1 MRRMLALFV
10 RLAVMAS
17 IAMLIG
23 ACAKPPELLP
33 MPATDMSML
42 EPAVRNRIAAAHA
55 EFDAVAARKPSTLQ
69 LAKAYGELA
78 MVYHAQDLATPAK
91 IAYTNAHRLDPRDT
105 RWPYLLAHLYADKSK
120 VADAVKYFEIVR
132 DIDPNDVPTQV
143 YLGQMYFLNG
153 DLDKARAMFEKA
165 QVDNDARA
173 AALTGLGKVALAKGD
188 YQEAAARLE
197 EVLKLWPSA
206 SRLRQP
212 LATAYRGLG
221 DIARAEANL
230 AHYAADGGEPGV
242 SDPIVDAL
250 SEKVAVS
257 QVLLRRGQRFGKE
270 GRFDLAE
277 QAFRA
282 AVASDPSNAEAIAN
296 LGISLANLGRTEEAR
311 DRLVESLRMDDTIAL
326 AHFSLGVVYDR
337 QGADASAIE
346 QYRAAIKHDPNNVQA
361 VVYLADATLRTG
373 AALEA
378 AHWYRQALAKA
389 PDSTRISHAL
399 AMALIKAGRHA
410 EARKVL
416 ESALSAQP
424 GNAELLNALGRL
436 LATAPDAAVRDG
448 RRALEMAKS
457 LFEATRSLAVG
468 QTYAMAFAEIG
479 NFTEAVKL
487 QQETIIGYER
497 SGTPVDKSFLARNLV
512 AYQQHRPAREG
523 WSHEDPVFQPR
534 SAAAA
539 RVTAPA
545 ASAS

>member
-1 MRRMLALFV
+1 
-10 RLAVMAS
+10 
-17 IAMLIG
+17 
-23 ACAKPPELLP
+23 
-33 MPATDMSML
+33 
-42 EPAVRNRIAAAHA
+42 
-55 EFDAVAARKPSTLQ
+55 
-69 LAKAYGELA
+69 
-78 MVYHAQDLATPAK
+78 
-91 IAYTNAHRLDPRDT
+91 
-105 RWPYLLAHLYADKSK
+105 
-120 VADAVKYFEIVR
+120 
-132 DIDPNDVPTQV
+132 
-143 YLGQMYFLNG
+143 
-153 DLDKARAMFEKA
+153 
-165 QVDNDARA
+165 
-173 AALTGLGKVALAKGD
+173 
-188 YQEAAARLE
+188 
-197 EVLKLWPSA
+197 
-206 SRLRQP
+206 
-212 LATAYRGLG
+212 
-221 DIARAEANL
+221 
-230 AHYAADGGEPGV
+230 V

-257 QVLLRRGQRFGKE
+257 RVLLRRGQRFGKE

-424 GNAELLNALGRL
+424 GNAELLNALARL

-523 WSHEDPVFQPR
+523 WSREDPVFQPR
-534 SAAAA
+534 SPAAA